1 MEVGQTTVGGVVLV
15 CMKWKVEQEIVLYR
29 KTVTIGVKKA
39 INKYA
44 Q

>member
-1 MEVGQTTVGGVVLV
+1 
-15 CMKWKVEQEIVLYR
+15 MKWKVEQEIVLYR